1 MLDQLFGNTSVETI
15 LFFLMINGRSYAGKI
30 ARHFNLPL
38 TPIQQ
43 GFQKLEQLGIIESY
57 LEGKVRYYQ
66 FKIDCPISNELEALL
81 RKAYTL
87 LPASKK
93 KEYYDPDFKQKPTD
107 SSIKKKENLKLIS
120 NAVGGGL
127 AFRIWEKLSIIKKLS
142 FSAISQN
149 GSHTGWNGVGRG
161 EVLCQKQSDHVIIF
175 VENGSWISKEGK
187 EFTFKN
193 TFRWSLDRFQ
203 NLITLEHLRFGELNP
218 VFLFHLAETAD
229 EILESVNSHVCN
241 EDTYLGQVRCLDNF
255 VKLNWRIIG
264 PKKNEEIDY
273 LYT

>member
-1 MLDQLFGNTSVETI
+1 MLDQLFGNASVETI
-15 LFFLMINGRSYAGKI
+15 LFFLLINGRGYAGKL

-43 GFQKLEQLGIIESY
+43 GFQKLELLGIVESY
-57 LEGKVRYYQ
+57 VEGKVRYYQ
-66 FKIDCPISNELEALL
+66 FNAACPILNELEALL

-87 LPASKK
+87 LPAPKK
-93 KEYYDPDFKQKPTD
+93 KEYYDPEFKQKSVDCSVKT
-107 SSIKKKENLKLIS
+107 KENLKLKPHNGS
-120 NAVGGGL
+120 GL
-127 AFRIWEKLSIIKKLS
+127 VIRVWETLSIISKLS
-142 FSAISQN
+142 FSAASQN
-149 GSHTGWNGVGRG
+149 GSNSGWNGVGRG
-161 EVLCQKQSDHVIIF
+161 EVLCQKQNDHVIVF
-175 VENGSWISKEGK
+175 AENGSWTSREGK
-187 EFTFKN
+187 EFTFTN
-193 TFRWSLDRFQ
+193 TFRWTLDRFQ

-218 VFLFHLAETAD
+218 VFLFHLAQTAE

-241 EDTYLGQVRCLDNF
+241 EDTYLGQVRCLDKF